1 MMKYK
6 AAVSIFIFVVFRFG
20 VLCGYLITHR
30 MYMRYEK
37 NAENSTTYIQII
49 NDKDNP
55 NPDSSVPKTRLEVD
69 VGGSE

>member
-1 MMKYK
+1 MKYK
-6 AAVSIFIFVVFRFG
+6 AAVSVFIFAVFMFG

-37 NAENSTTYIQII
+37 NTENSTTYIQII

-55 NPDSSVPKTRLEVD
+55 NPDMPLPKTRLEVD
-69 VGGSE
+69 VGGSK

>member
-1 MMKYK
+1 MKYK
-6 AAVSIFIFVVFRFG
+6 AAVSVFIFAVFMFG

-37 NAENSTTYIQII
+37 NAENSITYIQIV

-55 NPDSSVPKTRLEVD
+55 NPDRPLPKTRLEVD
-69 VGGSE
+69 VGGEK

>member
-1 MMKYK
+1 MKYK
-6 AAVSIFIFVVFRFG
+6 AAVSVFIFAVFMFG

-37 NAENSTTYIQII
+37 NAENSTTCIQII

-55 NPDSSVPKTRLEVD
+55 DTDSSISKTKLEVD
-69 VGGSE
+69 VGGSK

>member
-1 MMKYK
+1 MKYK
-6 AAVSIFIFVVFRFG
+6 VAVSVFIFTVFMFG

-37 NAENSTTYIQII
+37 NTENSTTYIQII

-55 NPDSSVPKTRLEVD
+55 NPDMPLPKTRLEVD
-69 VGGSE
+69 VGGEK

>member
-1 MMKYK
+1 MKYK
-6 AAVSIFIFVVFRFG
+6 AAVSVFIFAVFMFG

-37 NAENSTTYIQII
+37 NAENSATYIQII

-55 NPDSSVPKTRLEVD
+55 DTDSSIPKTKLEVD
-69 VGGSE
+69 VGGSK

>member
-1 MMKYK
+1 MKYK
-6 AAVSIFIFVVFRFG
+6 AAVSVFIFAVFMFG

-55 NPDSSVPKTRLEVD
+55 DTDSSAPKTKLEVD
-69 VGGSE
+69 VGESK

>member
-1 MMKYK
+1 MKYK
-6 AAVSIFIFVVFRFG
+6 AAVSVFIFAVFMFG

-37 NAENSTTYIQII
+37 NAENSTTCIQII

-55 NPDSSVPKTRLEVD
+55 DTDSSIPKTKLKDD
-69 VGGSE
+69 VGGSK